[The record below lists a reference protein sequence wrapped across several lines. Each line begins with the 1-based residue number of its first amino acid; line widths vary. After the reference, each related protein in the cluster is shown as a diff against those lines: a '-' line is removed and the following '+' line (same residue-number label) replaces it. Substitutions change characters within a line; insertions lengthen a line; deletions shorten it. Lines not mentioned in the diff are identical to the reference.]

1 MHAGIPGLKY
11 VGERS
16 WSVPNGVKLGSL
28 KMWPLSKRG
37 ARKYLPVAKMRP
49 KRKPCLSL
57 LCSLS
62 GKLCHHHHH
71 HHLSPCSKD
80 CFHRH
85 SPRGTRK
92 SNLCYSSN
100 PPPPP
105 SPHGETQMK
114 KWYWTVSRL
123 AMPLDARKKQ
133 MKTFLRKS
141 TLNCVPLRLSQVK
154 FSMVKIY
161 LNYIWKTT
169 KKLHKRKKIIGHHER
184 KSIEKKRRNPLKHP
198 WGKWNYQIQDIM
210 WIYIMQ
216 FKEIK
221 DKVNAMVK
229 GKPNWPAKE
238 N

>member
-1 MHAGIPGLKY
+1 MHVGIPGLKY
-11 VGERS
+11 VGERR
-16 WSVPNGVKLGSL
+16 WLVPNGIKLGSL

-49 KRKPCLSL
+49 KRKPRLSL

-62 GKLCHHHHH
+62 GKLRHHHHH
-71 HHLSPCSKD
+71 HHLSPCSYCCD
-80 CFHRH
+80 RH

-114 KWYWTVSRL
+114 KWYRTVSRL

-133 MKTFLRKS
+133 MKTVLRKS

-161 LNYIWKTT
+161 LNYIWKTK
-169 KKLHKRKKIIGHHER
+169 KKLYKGKNNRSSQEKINRKKK
-184 KSIEKKRRNPLKHP
+184 KST
-198 WGKWNYQIQDIM
+198 
-210 WIYIMQ
+210 
-216 FKEIK
+216 
-221 DKVNAMVK
+221 
-229 GKPNWPAKE
+229 
-238 N
+238 